1 MPHHGLGD
9 AVSQQVA
16 DEDVDG
22 EPEDGP
28 EVSLPVAERE
38 TLVEEVTQDA
48 PEEIVRG
55 RREPVT
61 QMEHIVEHEH
71 DGRAEQRVHDSDKD
85 KTIDS
90 WVAGKSHDRQAI
102 SGGDCRR

>member
-1 MPHHGLGD
+1 
-9 AVSQQVA
+9 
-16 DEDVDG
+16 
-22 EPEDGP
+22 
-28 EVSLPVAERE
+28 
-38 TLVEEVTQDA
+38 
-48 PEEIVRG
+48 
-55 RREPVT
+55 
-61 QMEHIVEHEH
+61 MEHIVEHEH